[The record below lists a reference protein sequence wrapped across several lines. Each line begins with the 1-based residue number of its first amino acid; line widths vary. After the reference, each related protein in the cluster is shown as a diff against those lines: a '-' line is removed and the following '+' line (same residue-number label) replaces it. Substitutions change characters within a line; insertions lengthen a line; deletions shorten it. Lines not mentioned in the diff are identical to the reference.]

1 MIQKGVFCRFGE
13 SGLQTHPLKFS
24 FTRPPM
30 NSPNM
35 LACAACGAGDFA
47 APEKAT
53 NASMV
58 TCKSCGASLA
68 SVGQLQAA
76 AKAALAAGAGKVV
89 KEKFREAFRHLT
101 SIKVE

>member
-1 MIQKGVFCRFGE
+1 
-13 SGLQTHPLKFS
+13 
-24 FTRPPM
+24 M

-35 LACAACGAGDFA
+35 LACAACGASDFA

-89 KEKFREAFRHLT
+89 KEKFREAFQHLT

>member
-1 MIQKGVFCRFGE
+1 M
-13 SGLQTHPLKFS
+13 L
-24 FTRPPM
+24 M
-30 NSPNM
+30 NPPNM
-35 LACAACGAGDFA
+35 LACAACGAGDFG
-47 APEKAT
+47 APENAT
-53 NASMV
+53 NFSIV

-76 AKAALAAGAGKVV
+76 AKTALAAGAGKVV